1 MQFIIGLII
10 LIGTLFFMKFG
21 SSIVEDYPW
30 LKKILLLLLL
40 IGLVNWI
47 LGAGNIL
54 NGIGG

>member
-1 MQFIIGLII
+1 MQFIIGLVI
-10 LIGTLFFMKFG
+10 LLGTLFFMKFC
-21 SSIVEDYPW
+21 SSVVEDYPW

-54 NGIGG
+54 KDIGG